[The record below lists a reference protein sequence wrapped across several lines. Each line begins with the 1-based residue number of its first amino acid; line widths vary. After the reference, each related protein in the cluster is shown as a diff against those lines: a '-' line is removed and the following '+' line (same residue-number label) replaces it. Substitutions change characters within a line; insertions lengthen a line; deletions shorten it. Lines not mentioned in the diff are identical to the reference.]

1 MVRAHIRLNTAKD
14 VQDFV
19 STLNSDG
26 TADKYVISD
35 ASNHYCADARS
46 MLGVL
51 YAMSEF
57 NDTMYLV
64 NETED
69 GKFPSTVDKY
79 RVL

>member
-1 MVRAHIRLNTAKD
+1 MVRAHIRLNTAKE

-19 STLNSDG
+19 ATLNSDG
-26 TADKYVISD
+26 SIDKYVIRD
-35 ASNHYCADARS
+35 TNNHYCADARS

-57 NDTMYLV
+57 NDAMYLV

-69 GKFPSTVDKY
+69 GKFPSTIDKY